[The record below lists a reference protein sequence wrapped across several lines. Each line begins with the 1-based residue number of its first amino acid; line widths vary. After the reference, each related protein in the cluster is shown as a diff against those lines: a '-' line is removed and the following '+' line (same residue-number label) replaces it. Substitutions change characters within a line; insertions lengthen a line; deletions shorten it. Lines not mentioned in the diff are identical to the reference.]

1 MDPLEK
7 NSSRPSSKDYLV
19 THGPQRKTL
28 EKITL
33 RPLSMKDLDDVA
45 QIDFSLLGKQRKE
58 YWESKLERTVETGVP
73 SLAAEIDGKVI
84 GFILGKASSW
94 EYGIP
99 ENVGLIDTIG
109 VAKEWQGKGIS
120 HLLFKEMYSML
131 KKVGIDTIYVFVDRK
146 QWDLNKFFDRMGF
159 VRGDMINLELKI

>member
-1 MDPLEK
+1 MNPIEK
-7 NSSRPSSKDYLV
+7 NSSRPLSMNYLV
-19 THGPQRKTL
+19 THGPGRKTL
-28 EKITL
+28 ENITL
-33 RPLSMKDLDDVA
+33 RPLLMKDLDDVA
-45 QIDFSLLGKQRKE
+45 QIDFSLLGKQRKD
-58 YWESKLERTVETGVP
+58 YWENKLERTEKSGVP

-84 GFILGKASSW
+84 GFILGKASTW

-120 HLLFKEMYSML
+120 HLLFQEMSSMF

-146 QWDLNKFFDRMGF
+146 KWDLNKFFDRMGF
-159 VRGDMINLELKI
+159 TRGDMINLELKI